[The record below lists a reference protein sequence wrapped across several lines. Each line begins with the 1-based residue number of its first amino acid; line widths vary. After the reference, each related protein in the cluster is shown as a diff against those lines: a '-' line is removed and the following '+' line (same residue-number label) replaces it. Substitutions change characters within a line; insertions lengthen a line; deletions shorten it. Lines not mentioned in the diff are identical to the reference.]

1 MSSFV
6 DKEILQLL
14 TEELARCLGK
24 PSDKV
29 PIVSFSSQ
37 LKSGDF
43 SANVPRYISTLPKE
57 EKMENGK
64 PINPAVLSQRLAE
77 QINSSSERKII
88 FKAESAGPYLNFRVN
103 RGFVFK
109 YVCDRVEQMGPRY
122 GSSTLDQP
130 MKVIIEHTSANPNAP
145 LHIGNLRNVMIGAH
159 LSRLMKFAGCDVKE
173 YFYVNDLGGQIGV
186 TALGYE
192 RLKRFPDMK
201 IDQMIGSVYAI
212 MNTMN
217 EAQKMGFVL
226 SEFIAKVKEMP
237 PPNLENEGEDEEQQD
252 GNQKPDEKKKHGE
265 QPAQKTKEQEEKE
278 KQAKIDDLYKTG
290 ATLRAKYTQLWDD
303 LTSAFKDD
311 ESVQI
316 LGAALNKRY
325 ENRDPEA
332 VKVIRKMTNDTL
344 TGQKQTLDTYNVHH
358 DRFDF
363 ESEISWEGTSH
374 ALIELFKKS
383 PYFHPQ
389 TQSNAQ
395 GKPEGAYLD
404 LDQYLDSIKAP
415 RGKKGYSK
423 PYPNFYVLRPDGTT
437 LYTLRDVAYSMK
449 KISEADMVL
458 NVICTEQNLPQE
470 KVMLTLKALG
480 VPKRKQFHMAYELV
494 KLSENGK
501 IKRMSGRKG
510 YYILA
515 DTLYDD
521 LRKATLE
528 IVNTRNK
535 KQVDAQ
541 DTEQTS
547 RVCHCV
553 ASGCMKYALLC
564 VSPRIK
570 INFDISAAVDPQG
583 NSAAFI
589 LYSGARIES
598 ILRKLD
604 TGVKK
609 GEFKPEPEE
618 IDWSLLNDDQ
628 EWEILVNYVM
638 PFASKIREA
647 AIPTIPEEPKLPEF
661 GTHVIP
667 SFSYQ
672 LSRVFSS
679 YYSRVKV
686 LSNDDAMYPRVHFCR
701 TVLRVLH
708 NALDLYM
715 VEPLEAM

>member
-1 MSSFV
+1 M
-6 DKEILQLL
+6 
-14 TEELARCLGK
+14 A
-24 PSDKV
+24 
-29 PIVSFSSQ
+29 
-37 LKSGDF
+37 
-43 SANVPRYISTLPKE
+43 TLPKE
-57 EKMENGK
+57 EKLENGK
-64 PINPAVLSQRLAE
+64 PINPAAFATKLAE
-77 QINSSSERKII
+77 QINNSSERNII
-88 FKAESAGPYLNFRVN
+88 FKAEATGPYLNFRVN
-103 RGFVFK
+103 RGYVFK
-109 YVCDRVEQMGPRY
+109 YVYERVKAMGEQY
-122 GSSTLDQP
+122 GSSKLEKP

-159 LSRLMKFAGCDVKE
+159 LARIMKFAGCDVKE
-173 YFYVNDLGGQIGV
+173 YFYVNDLGGQIGL
-186 TALGYE
+186 TALGYA
-192 RLKRFPDMK
+192 RLTRFPEMK

-217 EAQKMGFVL
+217 EAQKFGFKL
-226 SEFIAKVKEMP
+226 SEFAAKVAEMP
-237 PPNLENEGEDEEQQD
+237 PPDPNAEDEEEAEQ
-252 GNQKPDEKKKHGE
+252 NNEPKKGK
-265 QPAQKTKEQEEKE
+265 KTEVKELTEEEKE
-278 KQAKIDDLYKTG
+278 KERLKKIEDCYKTG
-290 ATLRAKYTQLWDD
+290 ASLRARYPQLWED
-303 LTSAFKDD
+303 LTHAFTDD
-311 ESVQI
+311 ESIQI

-332 VKVIRKMTNDTL
+332 VKIIRQMTNATL
-344 TGQKQTLDTYNVHH
+344 TGQKQTLDTYNVKH

-374 ALIELFKKS
+374 ALIELFRKS
-383 PYFHPQ
+383 PFFHPQ
-389 TQSNAQ
+389 TQCNEL

-404 LDQYLDSIKAP
+404 LDPYLDSIKAP
-415 RGKKGYSK
+415 RGKGGYSK
-423 PYPNFYVLRPDGTT
+423 PYPRFYVLRPDGTT

-480 VPKRKQFHMAYELV
+480 VPKRQQFHMAYELV
-494 KLSENGK
+494 KLSEKGK

-535 KQVDAQ
+535 KQVDASNA
-541 DTEQTS
+541 DQTS

-570 INFDISAAVDPQG
+570 INFDISEAVDPQG

-604 TGVKK
+604 NGVKEGK
-609 GEFKPEPEE
+609 FNAEPEE
-618 IDWSLLNDDQ
+618 INWSLLNDDQ
-628 EWEILVNYVM
+628 EWEILTNFVM
-638 PFASKIREA
+638 PFATKIKEA
-647 AIPTIPEEPKLPEF
+647 AIPAIPAEPKLPEF

-667 SFSYQ
+667 SFSYN
-672 LSRVFSS
+672 LARVFSS

-686 LSNDDAMYPRVHFCR
+686 LSNDEAMYPRVKFCQ

-708 NALDLYM
+708 NALNLYM